1 MMKKMMKMLGW
12 DAVRAKEVEYR
23 YVFTPPEGGCAA
35 GAVCVG

>member
-1 MMKKMMKMLGW
+1 MMKILTELMGW
-12 DAVRAKEVEYR
+12 TGVKEVEYR